1 MVDYV
6 SILMPEINGAKL
18 AIQAV
23 FAVLIN
29 VFGIVLAYAWFN
41 RAHKFDSK
49 AFEKWNRDFGGSVS
63 DYKNWNKQNSSY
75 SRRSPGRRYY
85 SRNYRRRGR
94 W

>member
-29 VFGIVLAYAWFN
+29 VFGIFLAYAWFN

-63 DYKNWNKQNSSY
+63 DYKNWNKQNSNY
-75 SRRSPGRRYY
+75 SRRSSGRRYY